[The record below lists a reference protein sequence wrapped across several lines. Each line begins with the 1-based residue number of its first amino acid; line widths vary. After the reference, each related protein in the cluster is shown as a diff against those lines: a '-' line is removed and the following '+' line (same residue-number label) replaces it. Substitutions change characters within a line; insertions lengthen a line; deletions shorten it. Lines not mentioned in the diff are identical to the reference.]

1 MDTLNDLFS
10 ALNAAHEAGDT
21 QNASILSNEIKRQ
34 EAVAELTKSTNKAKA
49 IANLTFGNAYPEK
62 IEVGRPPPSIPIMG
76 VSVIPVKKTPL
87 TPLSKQQWYT
97 DYYQKN
103 LSVILQDDNPVF
115 DFENG
120 LSDEPKR
127 ITPKMPDA
135 EDGFLKK
142 IFTSFASAPVYTS
155 GSGLSQPTAS
165 GSMPRAEM
173 SDRASYGMM
182 PTDSTRMAWL
192 RQEYGED
199 NVKYY
204 ETPGHNLFLWR
215 KGKDDAWKMPEP
227 VERIDFADFTS
238 DLAGEVVPTVTSTVG
253 GLVGVKGGPPGV
265 AVGAGLGQAVGR
277 AGQEY
282 LIEKTLLDEV
292 DTDRIITKA
301 AVEGVLTGAVD
312 YGFQKG
318 FNIFFKSLL
327 GREGTDLFA
336 KEMTQ
341 YNLIASQGTGESVY
355 TPKFLQQGG
364 DVAQDVLRMESRFPG
379 GTASQGL
386 DIKRTQAGE
395 TFQNLANP
403 ARYDE
408 ATNDESIRISLAR
421 IKSEVMGQRK
431 KLDDRLAQL
440 KIEKE
445 GITPTDPRALK
456 IKSEQEALDLFDE
469 RIKRYEANVLAS
481 RNVSPAESGNF
492 LRNDLANTFA
502 DVNVAKSR
510 MFEEAYEGLADVS
523 APLSSLQRVFSRHSD
538 ELLNDVEVD
547 ALQALNANARK
558 TSQGVIRRL
567 DELEFNDGSV
577 DFKALN
583 EIIQK
588 IEEKTKRGNFAKGF
602 EANQYTAL
610 SNDLRILRTEMLDGA
625 DPLAKQRFDDAN
637 TYFRD
642 TYLRYVGGDT
652 GSMLKARK
660 GSSYDEA
667 LSARKAPVEFKVTND
682 VNPNYTKG
690 SGNRR
695 INGYRVKAK
704 DGNDYYIEP
713 QPNHPD
719 PSMRFLVHTG
729 DGAGGAFPDNVVSSF
744 KTKREA
750 IDSLEQIEPADV
762 GTFLPDFEAQDDII
776 TGTILKNSGTA
787 REFLELSGGSPRT
800 LNLLRDTWLESK
812 GLIAGEPINLDRI
825 LKMSPSDMDM
835 IRVLY
840 PAGQRPSPKPG
851 VAGWNDKVEVFQEL
865 KKLATG
871 KDKNIAE
878 ISAQTFDRIFKSNST
893 KELKELKKIAINEQS
908 VTRRLAEQSQVM
920 VKMAN
925 EKRIPLPKSRVEMK
939 TFLSGLMEA
948 TPAEQEKFISL
959 FKNSGDFKALDEL
972 QGAVFHEMVRRTRV
986 DGILT
991 SPASPKDNILW
1002 DPFVMAKELE
1012 TNLEIVTALVG
1023 REGYKNMVSSNKV
1036 LMNLTRPTLNEGGDQ
1051 VVPRVAATTSGF
1063 RLWLGNVAAPVT
1075 DRWGSMVLNMQS
1087 RFPVTKQVIDA
1098 KQYDMYQNALMRTIL
1113 LSRRGH
1119 ELMDSEVQDSPEMGK
1134 FIFDQLDTINQ
1145 ESSQF
1150 RAEAFPDATEVQ

>member
-1 MDTLNDLFS
+1 MDTLNDLVS
-10 ALNAAHEAGDT
+10 ALTAAHEAGDT
-21 QNASILSNEIKRQ
+21 QNASILANEIKRQ
-34 EAVAELTKSTNKAKA
+34 EAVAELTKSKNKANA
-49 IANLTFGNAYPEK
+49 IANLTFGNPYPEK
-62 IEVGRPPPSIPIMG
+62 KEVGRPTPSIPTFG
-76 VSVIPVKKTPL
+76 ATPIPVKKTPL
-87 TPLSKQQWYT
+87 TPLSKKQWYT
-97 DYYQKN
+97 DFYKNN
-103 LSVILQDDNPVF
+103 LSVILQDDNAGF

-120 LSDEPKR
+120 LSSEPKR
-127 ITPKMPDA
+127 ITPQMPDA
-135 EDGFLKK
+135 EDGFLTTLLSG
-142 IFTSFASAPVYTS
+142 FTSAPVYTS

-165 GSMPRAEM
+165 GSRPRTEM

-182 PTDSTRMAWL
+182 PTESTRMAWL
-192 RQEYGED
+192 RQEFGEE

-204 ETPGHNLFLWR
+204 KTPGHDLFLWR
-215 KGKDDAWKMPEP
+215 KGKDDPWKMPEP
-227 VERIDFADFTS
+227 VETIDFADFTS
-238 DLAGEVVPTVTSTVG
+238 DLAGEVVPTITSTVG
-253 GLVGVKGGPPGV
+253 GIAGIKGGPVGV
-265 AVGAGLGQAVGR
+265 SVGAGLGQAVGR

-282 LIEKTLLDEV
+282 LIEKTLLDQV
-292 DTDRIITKA
+292 DTDRIMTKA
-301 AVEGVLTGAVD
+301 AVEGVLTGVVD
-312 YGFQKG
+312 FGFQKG
-318 FNIFFKSLL
+318 SNIFFKSLL
-327 GREGTDLFA
+327 GREGTDIFA
-336 KEMTQ
+336 EEMTK
-341 YNLIASQGTGESVY
+341 YNLIAAQGTGESVY

-379 GTASQGL
+379 GTASEGL

-408 ATNDESIRISLAR
+408 ATNDESIRITLDR
-421 IKSEVMGQRK
+421 IKTNLMDQRK
-431 KLDDRLAQL
+431 KLDDRLTQL
-440 KIEKE
+440 KVEEK
-445 GITPTDPRALK
+445 GITPLDARAVK
-456 IKSEQEALDLFDE
+456 IKAEQEALELFGE
-469 RIKRYEANVLAS
+469 QIKRYEANVLAS
-481 RNVSPAESGNF
+481 RNVSPAEAGNF
-492 LRNDLANTFA
+492 LRDDLANKFA

-510 MFEEAYEGLADVS
+510 MFEQAYEGLADVS
-523 APLSSLQRVFSRHSD
+523 APLSDLYRVFSRHSD

-583 EIIQK
+583 ETIQK

-602 EANQYTAL
+602 DANQYTAL
-610 SNDLRILRTEMLDGA
+610 SNDLRILRTEMLEGA
-625 DPLAKQRFDDAN
+625 DPLARERFNDAN

-660 GSSYDEA
+660 GSSYDQA
-667 LSARKAPVEFKVTND
+667 LSARKAPVEFQVAND
-682 VNPNYTKG
+682 INPNYTKG
-690 SGNRR
+690 SGRRR
-695 INGYRVKAK
+695 ISGYRVKAK

-713 QPNHPD
+713 QPDQAD
-719 PSMRFLVHTG
+719 PTLRFLVHTG
-729 DGAGGAFPDNVVSSF
+729 NGAGDARPNNIVSSF
-744 KTKREA
+744 RTKTEA
-750 IDSLEQIEPADV
+750 IESLEQIEPADV

-787 REFLELSGGSPRT
+787 RDFLELSGGSPQS

-812 GLIAGEPINLDRI
+812 GLIAGEPINVDRI
-825 LKMSPSDMDM
+825 LKMSPADMDM
-835 IRVLY
+835 VRVLY
-840 PAGQRPSPKPG
+840 PQGQQPSPKPG
-851 VAGWNDKVEVFQEL
+851 VAGWNDKVEVFREL

-893 KELKELKKIAINEQS
+893 AELKQLKKIAREEQLI
-908 VTRRLAEQSQVM
+908 TQRLEKHSQVM

-925 EKRIPLPKSRVEMK
+925 EKRIPLPKTRVEMK

-986 DGILT
+986 DGNLT
-991 SPASPKDNILW
+991 SSASPKDNILW

-1063 RLWLGNVAAPVT
+1063 RIWLGNVAAPVT

-1087 RFPVTKQVIDA
+1087 RFPVTKQVINA
-1098 KQYDMYQNALMRTIL
+1098 KQYDMYQNAIMKTIL

-1119 ELMDSEVQDSPEMGK
+1119 ELMDSEVQDSPEMSK
-1134 FIFDQLDTINQ
+1134 FVQDQLDTINKK
-1145 ESSQF
+1145 SSQF

>member
-1 MDTLNDLFS
+1 MDNLNNLYS
-10 ALNAAHEAGDT
+10 AFRSADKAGDT
-21 QNASILSNEIKRQ
+21 ENASIFAKEIKRQ

-62 IEVGRPPPSIPIMG
+62 IEVGRPPPSIPVMG
-76 VSVIPVKKTPL
+76 VQPIPVKKTPL
-87 TPLSKQQWYT
+87 TTLSKKQWYT
-97 DYYQKN
+97 DFYKNN
-103 LSVILQDDNPVF
+103 LSVILQDDNAGF

-120 LSDEPKR
+120 LSSEPKR

-135 EDGFLKK
+135 EDGFLEKM
-142 IFTSFASAPVYTS
+142 FSGFASAPVYTS
-155 GSGLSQPTAS
+155 GSGVSQPTAS
-165 GSMPRAEM
+165 GSRPRTEM

-204 ETPGHNLFLWR
+204 QTPGHNLFLWR

-227 VERIDFADFTS
+227 VETIDFADFTS
-238 DLAGEVVPTVTSTVG
+238 DLAGEVVPTLTSTAG
-253 GLVGVKGGPPGV
+253 GLLGIPSGPAGT
-265 AVGAGLGQAVGR
+265 AFGAGLGQAVGR

-292 DTDRIITKA
+292 DTDRIMKKA
-301 AVEGVLTGAVD
+301 AVEGVLTGLVD

-318 FNIFFKSLL
+318 TNIFFKSIL

-395 TFQNLANP
+395 TFQNVANP

-408 ATNDESIRISLAR
+408 TTNDESIRISLDR

-431 KLDDRLAQL
+431 KLDDRLTQL

-492 LRNDLANTFA
+492 LRNDLANMFA

-510 MFEEAYEGLADVS
+510 MFEQAYEGLADVS

-625 DPLAKQRFDDAN
+625 DPLAKERFNDAN

-667 LSARKAPVEFKVTND
+667 LAARKAPVEFKVTND

-690 SGNRR
+690 SGDRR
-695 INGYRVKAK
+695 INGYKVKTQ
-704 DGNDYYIEP
+704 DGNDYYI
-713 QPNHPD
+713 QPD
-719 PSMRFLVHTG
+719 PSNPDPNLRFKVYAQDRNGNPDLNNLVEGYRTKG
-729 DGAGGAFPDNVVSSF
+729 DAV
-744 KTKREA
+744 
-750 IDSLEQIEPADV
+750 DSLERIEPADV
-762 GTFLPDFEAQDDII
+762 GTFLPDFEAQDAVI
-776 TGTILKNSGTA
+776 TSTILKNDGTA
-787 REFLELSGGSPRT
+787 RDFLELSGGSPRT

-835 IRVLY
+835 VRVLY
-840 PAGQRPSPKPG
+840 PQGQQPSPKPG

-908 VTRRLAEQSQVM
+908 VTRRLAKQSQVM

-925 EKRIPLPKSRVEMK
+925 EGRVPLPKTRVEMK

-991 SPASPKDNILW
+991 SSASPKDNILW

-1012 TNLEIVTALVG
+1012 TNLEVVTALVG

-1051 VVPRVAATTSGF
+1051 MVPRVAATMSG
-1063 RLWLGNVAAPVT
+1063 
-1075 DRWGSMVLNMQS
+1075 
-1087 RFPVTKQVIDA
+1087 
-1098 KQYDMYQNALMRTIL
+1098 
-1113 LSRRGH
+1113 
-1119 ELMDSEVQDSPEMGK
+1119 
-1134 FIFDQLDTINQ
+1134 
-1145 ESSQF
+1145 
-1150 RAEAFPDATEVQ
+1150 

>member
-1 MDTLNDLFS
+1 MDNLNDLYS
-10 ALNAAHEAGDT
+10 AFMSADKAGDT
-21 QNASILSNEIKRQ
+21 ENASIFAKEIKRQ
-34 EAVAELTKSTNKAKA
+34 EAVAELTKSTNKANA
-49 IANLTFGNAYPEK
+49 IANLTFGNAYPERV
-62 IEVGRPPPSIPIMG
+62 EVGRPSPSIPYMG
-76 VSVIPVKKTPL
+76 MSPIPVKKIPL
-87 TPLSKQQWYT
+87 TTLSKKEWYT
-97 DYYQKN
+97 DFYKNN
-103 LSVILQDDNPVF
+103 LSVILQDDNAGF

-120 LSDEPKR
+120 LSSEPKR
-127 ITPKMPDA
+127 ITPKMPDSEA
-135 EDGFLKK
+135 GFLEKM
-142 IFTSFASAPVYTS
+142 FTGFASAPVYTP
-155 GSGLSQPTAS
+155 GSGISS
-165 GSMPRAEM
+165 VMPRTEM

-227 VERIDFADFTS
+227 IETIDFADFTS
-238 DLAGEVVPTVTSTVG
+238 DLASEVIPTITSTAG
-253 GLVGVKGGPPGV
+253 GLLGISAGPGG
-265 AVGAGLGQAVGR
+265 AAIGAGTGQAIGR

-301 AVEGVLTGAVD
+301 AVEGVLTGVVD

-318 FNIFFKSLL
+318 TNIFFKSIL

-341 YNLIASQGTGESVY
+341 YNLIASQGTGQSVY

-364 DVAQDVLRMESRFPG
+364 DVAQDVLRMENRFPG

-408 ATNDESIRISLAR
+408 ATNDESIRITLDR
-421 IKSEVMGQRK
+421 IKTNLMDQRK
-431 KLDDRLAQL
+431 KLDDRLTQL
-440 KIEKE
+440 KVEEK
-445 GITPTDPRALK
+445 GITPLDARAVK
-456 IKSEQEALDLFDE
+456 IKAEQDALELFGE

-481 RNVSPAESGNF
+481 RNVSPAEAGNF
-492 LRNDLANTFA
+492 LRGDLANMFA
-502 DVNVAKSR
+502 DVNVSKSR
-510 MFEEAYEGLADVS
+510 MFEEAYEALADLS
-523 APLSSLQRVFSRHSD
+523 APLSDLQRVFSRHSD

-610 SNDLRILRTEMLDGA
+610 SNDLRILRTEMLEGA
-625 DPLAKQRFDDAN
+625 DPLARQKFDDAN

-652 GSMLKARK
+652 GSMIKARK
-660 GSSYDEA
+660 GSSYDQA
-667 LSARKAPVEFKVTND
+667 LAARKAPVEFKVTND
-682 VNPNYTKG
+682 VNPNYIKG
-690 SGNRR
+690 SGDRR
-695 INGYRVKAK
+695 INGYKVKTQ
-704 DGNDYYIEP
+704 DGNDYYI
-713 QPNHPD
+713 QPD
-719 PSMRFLVHTG
+719 PSNPNPDLRFLVYSQDRNGNPNLDDLVAGYRTKG
-729 DGAGGAFPDNVVSSF
+729 DAV
-744 KTKREA
+744 
-750 IDSLEQIEPADV
+750 DSLERIEPADV

-776 TGTILKNSGTA
+776 TSTILKNSGTA
-787 REFLELSGGSPRT
+787 RDFLELSGGSPRT

-812 GLIAGEPINLDRI
+812 GLIAGEPINVDRV
-825 LKMSPSDMDM
+825 LNMSPADMDM

-840 PAGQRPSPKPG
+840 PQGQRPSPQPG
-851 VAGWNDKVEVFQEL
+851 VAGWNDKVEVFREL

-893 KELKELKKIAINEQS
+893 EELKQLKKIAREEQLI
-908 VTRRLAEQSQVM
+908 TQRLDKHSQVM

-925 EKRIPLPKSRVEMK
+925 EGRVPLPQNRVEMK
-939 TFLSGLMEA
+939 TFLSGLMQA
-948 TPAEQEKFISL
+948 TPAEQKKFISL
-959 FKNSGDFKALDEL
+959 FDNAVDSKALDEL
-972 QGAVFHEMVRRTRV
+972 QGAIFHEMVRRTRV
-986 DGILT
+986 EGALT

-1051 VVPRVAATTSGF
+1051 MVPRVAASASGF
-1063 RLWLGNVAAPVT
+1063 KLWLGNVAAPVT

-1087 RFPVTKQVIDA
+1087 RFPVTKQVVDA
-1098 KQYDMYQNALMRTIL
+1098 KQYDMYQNAIMRTIL

-1119 ELMDSEVQDSPEMGK
+1119 ELMDSEIQDSPEMSK
-1134 FIFDQLDTINQ
+1134 FIYDQLDTINK